1 MTALEIPSENPA
13 PSQEAIEPSLHADR
27 CESDQAQ
34 QWYSAG
40 CGETSRK
47 EYAEAAVSFQ
57 KALEFH
63 PGWHEAQHNPGRA
76 FFQLGKIDEALGL
89 FRQASDGTNPGLS
102 RNAIAVAIPGS
113 PESDHQTVLDVR
125 RAWAQ
130 QFIPPPQLPPPFTG
144 GADSSHTPTA
154 SSQPLRIGY
163 LSAFFQHDN
172 WMKPVWGL
180 VNHHDRRRF
189 QVHLFSDAPPDSIKH
204 GYRKHD
210 SDNYHDISGLSNEE
224 AARLISNSG
233 IDLLVDLNGYSKLSR
248 LPLIALK
255 PAPLIVAWFN
265 MYATSGMACYDY
277 LVGDDEVITRD
288 EEKFYCE
295 KVVRVPGSYLTFEV
309 GYPVPPVVPPPCLD
323 KGAITFGCLAPQYK
337 ITGAAIQVW
346 CRILSDVPGSVLLLR
361 NTALASQG
369 NLSFVLSLFEKYNVS
384 PERLI
389 LRGPAPHYRFL
400 QTYDEIDLALDTF
413 PYNGGTTTTEAIWQG
428 VPVVTY
434 WGDRWVSRTSASLL
448 RAANLDQF
456 VGNSLE
462 DYVWLAV
469 RLGNA
474 SETPARLAELR
485 CNMRSSLRD
494 SAVCDTTA
502 FTRNMEQLYT
512 QMIEHKW
519 KTPLF
524 QT

>member
-1 MTALEIPSENPA
+1 
-13 PSQEAIEPSLHADR
+13 
-27 CESDQAQ
+27 
-34 QWYSAG
+34 
-40 CGETSRK
+40 
-47 EYAEAAVSFQ
+47 
-57 KALEFH
+57 
-63 PGWHEAQHNPGRA
+63 
-76 FFQLGKIDEALGL
+76 
-89 FRQASDGTNPGLS
+89 
-102 RNAIAVAIPGS
+102 
-113 PESDHQTVLDVR
+113 
-125 RAWAQ
+125 
-130 QFIPPPQLPPPFTG
+130 
-144 GADSSHTPTA
+144 
-154 SSQPLRIGY
+154 
-163 LSAFFQHDN
+163 
-172 WMKPVWGL
+172 MKPVWGL

-295 KVVRVPGSYLTFEV
+295 KVVRVAGSYLTFEV
-309 GYPVPPVVPPPCLD
+309 GYPVPPVVPPPCLA

-462 DYVWLAV
+462 DYVWLAG

-519 KTPLF
+519 KTTPS